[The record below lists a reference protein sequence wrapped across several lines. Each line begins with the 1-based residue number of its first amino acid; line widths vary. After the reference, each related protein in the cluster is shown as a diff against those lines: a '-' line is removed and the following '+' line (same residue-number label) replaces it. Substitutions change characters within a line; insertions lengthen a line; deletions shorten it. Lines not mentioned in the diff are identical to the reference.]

1 MYKLRFD
8 VETISKA
15 TRGVG
20 LVLILTLRFD
30 VETISKATKQHRD
43 MVENMLRF
51 DVETISKATPAVT
64 RLPAVS
70 CGLM

>member
-15 TRGVG
+15 TPAVSMTI
-20 LVLILTLRFD
+20 VLKLRFD
-30 VETISKATKQHRD
+30 VETISKATILD
-43 MVENMLRF
+43 TLVML
-51 DVETISKATPAVT
+51 K
-64 RLPAVS
+64 S